1 MKRPNPKARRP
12 KSDNSRTRKP
22 APRWKDGKRVKEP
35 ASVAPKADAASFP
48 MRINRFIARSG
59 VCSRREADEMIK
71 SGLVELDGAV
81 VSDYSTQVLATSEV
95 KVNGKVITAVGGVY
109 ILLNKPSGAITTK
122 SDEKGRQTV
131 LDLIDVPDEIK
142 SALFPVGR
150 LDRDT
155 TGALLLSSDGDLAH
169 RLMHPSFE
177 VEKLYRVR
185 AGRAVTEEEIARL
198 LNGIELEDGLAKADQ
213 AGYLAPGDL
222 TEVGV
227 AMHSGRNRI
236 VRRMFEALGH
246 EVKQLERVR
255 YAGITTSGVRRGK
268 WRKLTDKEV
277 SRLYRA
283 VKMKR

>member
-12 KSDNSRTRKP
+12 KTDNSRTRKP
-22 APRWKDGKRVKEP
+22 APRWKDGKRVKDIP
-35 ASVAPKADAASFP
+35 AVPKAEAASFP
-48 MRINRFIARSG
+48 MRINRFIARAG
-59 VCSRREADEMIK
+59 VCSRREADDMIK

-81 VSDYSTQVLATSEV
+81 VSDFSTQVLETSEV

-109 ILLNKPSGAITTK
+109 ILLNKPSGAISTK

-131 LDLIDVPDEIK
+131 LDLIEMPEEIK

-185 AGRAVTEEEIARL
+185 TARTVTEQEIGRL
-198 LNGIELEDGLAKADQ
+198 LSGIELDDGPAHADQ
-213 AGYLAPGDL
+213 AAYLTPGVL

-255 YAGITTSGVRRGK
+255 YAGITTAGVRRGK